1 MSKDKKHNNLKNR
14 KHNKIVN
21 DYKKTKSDHL
31 EKLANKMLKKDEKNT
46 KLKEKNIDTN
56 FLKLF

>member
-1 MSKDKKHNNLKNR
+1 MSKGKKNKDLKNR

-21 DYKKTKSDHL
+21 DYEKVKSNHL
-31 EKLANKMLKKDEKNT
+31 ENLATKMLKKDEKNT
-46 KLKEKNIDTN
+46 KLKEKNISTN

>member
-1 MSKDKKHNNLKNR
+1 MSKGKKHKDLKNR

-31 EKLANKMLKKDEKNT
+31 EKLATKMLKKDEKNT
-46 KLKEKNIDTN
+46 KLKGKNIDTN

>member
-1 MSKDKKHNNLKNR
+1 MKKGKKIPLIKTK

-21 DYKKTKSDHL
+21 DYKNTKEKHL
-31 EKLANKMLKKDEKNT
+31 EKLATKMLKKDEEFS

-56 FLKLF
+56 FLNLF